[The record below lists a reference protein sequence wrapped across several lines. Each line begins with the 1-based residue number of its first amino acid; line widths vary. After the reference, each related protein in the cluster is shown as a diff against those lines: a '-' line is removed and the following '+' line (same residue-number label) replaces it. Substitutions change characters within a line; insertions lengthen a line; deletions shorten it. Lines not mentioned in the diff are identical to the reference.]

1 VLTKYRGGCTIQ
13 GMFVA
18 ISVLLA
24 CSLLVQV
31 FAVVAARRWMRDKED
46 ELRAELADMLH
57 NLVTPPDE
65 KTPAPLA
72 QYADVV
78 STLLAAR
85 FVQQVKTMLA
95 GTASGE
101 SRAETGM
108 VVAESMAGLPPI
120 LGVLAQM
127 LPKNLQKKLLSNP
140 QMVGALGSAFGGGRG
155 NNHSEPH
162 SEIGSVQ
169 ERMRR
174 QG

>member
-1 VLTKYRGGCTIQ
+1 MFLAILLT
-13 GMFVA
+13 
-18 ISVLLA
+18 LA
-24 CSLLVQV
+24 CSFLVQC
-31 FAVVAARRWMRDKED
+31 ATIILAGRWLRAKEE
-46 ELRAELADMLH
+46 ELRAELGDMLH
-57 NLVTPPDE
+57 SLVTPPDE

-72 QYADVV
+72 QYADVIA
-78 STLLAAR
+78 TLLAAR

-108 VVAESMAGLPPI
+108 VVAESMAGLPPV

-140 QMVGALGSAFGGGRG
+140 QMVGALGSAFGAGRG
-155 NNHSEPH
+155 NNHTESH
-162 SEIGSVQ
+162 TDNGTLQ